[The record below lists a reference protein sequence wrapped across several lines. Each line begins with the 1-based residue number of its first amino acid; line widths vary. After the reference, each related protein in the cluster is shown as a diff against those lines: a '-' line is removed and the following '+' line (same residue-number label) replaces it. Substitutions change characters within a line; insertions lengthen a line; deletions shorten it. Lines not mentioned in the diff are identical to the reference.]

1 MRRYAEFVFSIED
14 REEEGDAEGKI
25 VLQKNR
31 TKNRISGLWTA
42 SFMAGAT
49 SYPVFSGQDEAVAD
63 ALAGEIAKRAGG
75 KG

>member
-1 MRRYAEFVFSIED
+1 MQR
-14 REEEGDAEGKI
+14 GK
-25 VLQKNR
+25 LFCKKNR

>member
-1 MRRYAEFVFSIED
+1 M
-14 REEEGDAEGKI
+14 
-25 VLQKNR
+25 
-31 TKNRISGLWTA
+31 ISGLWTA
-42 SFMAGAT
+42 SVMAGAT

>member
-1 MRRYAEFVFSIED
+1 MYTANPVGGQAQGKFVF
-14 REEEGDAEGKI
+14 K
-25 VLQKNR
+25 KNR